1 MQCPRCQQE
10 NPTSHKFCR
19 ECGTPLARLEA
30 GAQPALSYAEVQHSL
45 TEALEQQIATSEIL
59 RVISS
64 SPSNIQPVFDAIAAN
79 AARLCDAVNGL
90 VIRFDGQ
97 LLHLAAHHNVDPE
110 RLAAVRQ
117 AYPRPPSR
125 GALSGRSILTCAV
138 VHVPDVSKDPE
149 YTLPAAT
156 TIGYRSVLAVPMIH
170 EGVARGTILVARDV
184 VAPFSDTHIALI
196 QTFADQAMIAIENA
210 RLFNETKEAL
220 DHQTATSEIL
230 RVISSSPTDVQP
242 VFDVIVE
249 RAVRLCGARFGR
261 VYRYDGDVIHM
272 VAGYGLG
279 AAGLREVQRVFPR
292 PASDDTI
299 VGRVILTRQPALIR
313 DIEREERV
321 PALSRRMIEALETRS
336 QVTIP
341 MLRTREPIGA
351 ITLGWAEPEAFD
363 EQQIALLQTFAD
375 QAVIAI
381 ENVRLFK
388 ELEAKNRDLTETLD
402 QQTATSDILRV
413 ISQSPTD
420 VQPVFEAIAE
430 SAVRL
435 CGADYGNTIKLEQNV
450 IHLVAQYGQTAEWRE
465 QAARV
470 FPHPLTS
477 EVIGGGAMLDRE
489 VLHVEDIESDTR
501 FPTSQTLARIM
512 GYRAGLA
519 VPMLRDSRPVGAIVV
534 FRQERRRFT
543 DSERDPTPQDFR
555 RSGRHRHRERA
566 VVYGTP
572 GKEPRPYH
580 CARAGDRG
588 AGTADG
594 NGRGAARNRKLAHR
608 CAASVRSYREQ
619 RPAPP
624 RRLRRCRVPCG
635 RRRDPT
641 RGLCLYQSD
650 RGRGPQE

>member
-45 TEALEQQIATSEIL
+45 TEALEQQTATSEIL

-543 DSERDPTPQDFR
+543 DSEIQLLKTFADQAVIAIENAGSDRSPRAADRDCRDPEGHQYFTDGSPTSAGYGGQER
-555 RSGRHRHRERA
+555 RA
-566 VVYGTP
+566 
-572 GKEPRPYH
+572 
-580 CARAGDRG
+580 
-588 AGTADG
+588 
-594 NGRGAARNRKLAHR
+594 LL
-608 CAASVRSYREQ
+608 RS
-619 RPAPP
+619 
-624 RRLRRCRVPCG
+624 LRR
-635 RRRDPT
+635 
-641 RGLCLYQSD
+641 
-650 RGRGPQE
+650 